1 MAKDNE
7 NMENSNESEEPIY
20 KFSPNP
26 AVESIMTTVDEQAAY
41 YRLAVGI
48 LTGKFDQNYAEW
60 KTAQKVDSNETLALP
75 NTDAL
80 VEWMHIDANLS
91 ELLEFRT
98 VVDKLST
105 ELNLAIFGYYAEKN
119 VRGAIHHKL
128 EDLHALRKALIIMLD
143 GTINTCANVPILQE
157 VTLEVIES
165 IPSVG
170 KQKPFGDGKV
180 WNFPDAP
187 SPEKTLTDKAAA
199 THGTNLRKHNSN
211 VKFVVDGVFPEE
223 DTTILLGDLCAKYFD
238 KNTQQVRQMFDGWS
252 KEYFSDGESE
262 PEKAVMRNG
271 VKYWLTYYTK

>member
-1 MAKDNE
+1 MADDTITPEDGENE
-7 NMENSNESEEPIY
+7 VTY
-20 KFSPNP
+20 KFSSNP
-26 AVESIMTTVDEQAAY
+26 AAESILVTINEQAEY

-60 KTAQKVDSNETLALP
+60 KTAQKIDKTDRMELP
-75 NTDAL
+75 DTSAL

-91 ELLEFRT
+91 ELLAFRE
-98 VVDKLST
+98 VMDKLST

-128 EDLHALRKALIIMLD
+128 EDLKDLRKALIVMLD
-143 GTINTCANVPILQE
+143 GTITTCANVPFLKDH

-187 SPEKTLTDKAAA
+187 TVETTATDKAAA
-199 THGTNLRKHNSN
+199 AHGTNLRKHNSN
-211 VKFVVDGVFPEE
+211 VKFVVDGVFHDE
-223 DTTILLGDLCAKYFD
+223 DTAILLGDLCEKYFS

-252 KEYFSDGESE
+252 KEYFSDGEKE
-262 PEKAVMRNG
+262 PAKAVIRDG